1 MHEGDGFSVNTLRKN
16 GFHLLTD
23 WSGNV
28 QAGQFWQMENALDSF
43 LLLLLLLF
51 FTLANC
57 KLPKQIPFH
66 VYHQATA
73 TILTRVYLMSEYT
86 ANVNVM

>member
-43 LLLLLLLF
+43 FLLLLF
-51 FTLANC
+51 FFFFYISQLQIAKANPVPC
-57 KLPKQIPFH
+57 LPPGYGHYINSSLPNVW
-66 VYHQATA
+66 VY
-73 TILTRVYLMSEYT
+73 R
-86 ANVNVM
+86 